1 MNSSIEENMQQPL
14 VDAYERKIDYLRIS
28 VTDRCNLR
36 CVYCMPP
43 EGIELAESKNILR
56 YEEILRLVRLS
67 ASHGV
72 SKVRIT
78 GGEPLVRKGIIEFL
92 HDVASVPGIK
102 DLSLTTNGVLLKGYA
117 QKLKDAG
124 LKRVNVS
131 LDSLKADRFLKMTRG
146 DNLKE
151 VLEGLAEA
159 QKVGLTPVK
168 LNMVVIKDFNDD
180 EVVDFALMSKTRPYH
195 IRYIE
200 YMPFNTQEGWQR
212 DKCMTAKEIKERI
225 EKAVEPLE
233 PIVDTNGAPG
243 PARRYRFKGAPG
255 EIGLISPVSEHFCG
269 SCNRLRLT
277 SDGKLR
283 TCLFSD
289 NEVDLRTPLRDGSPD
304 EAIEKILL
312 VAVREK
318 PKGHSIN
325 ENIFKKCSRTMS
337 LIGG

>member
-1 MNSSIEENMQQPL
+1 MNQPL

-43 EGIELAESKNILR
+43 EGIDLAESKNILR
-56 YEEILRLVRLS
+56 YEEIMRLVRLS
-67 ASHGV
+67 AAHGI
-72 SKVRIT
+72 SKIRVT
-78 GGEPLVRKGIIEFL
+78 GGEPLVRKGIVEFL
-92 HDVASVPGIK
+92 HDVASTPGIT
-102 DLSLTTNGVLLKGYA
+102 DLSLTTNGVLLKSYA
-117 QKLKDAG
+117 QRLKDAG

-131 LDSLKADRFLKMTRG
+131 LDSLKRDRFQKMTRG

-151 VLEGLAEA
+151 VLEGLEEA

-168 LNMVVIKDFNDD
+168 LNMVVIKGFNDD
-180 EVVDFALMSKTRPYH
+180 EVVDFALMSKTKPYH

-212 DKCMTAKEIKERI
+212 DKCLTAKEIKEMI

-233 PIVDTNGAPG
+233 PVTDTNGAAG
-243 PARRYRFKGAPG
+243 PARRFRFKGAPG

-289 NEVDLRTPLRDGSPD
+289 NEIDLRTPLRDGSPD
-304 EAIEKILL
+304 EVIEKILMD
-312 VAVREK
+312 AVKEK
-318 PKGHSIN
+318 PKGHTIN

>member
-1 MNSSIEENMQQPL
+1 MKQ
-14 VDAYERKIDYLRIS
+14 
-28 VTDRCNLR
+28 
-36 CVYCMPP
+36 
-43 EGIELAESKNILR
+43 
-56 YEEILRLVRLS
+56 
-67 ASHGV
+67 
-72 SKVRIT
+72 
-78 GGEPLVRKGIIEFL
+78 
-92 HDVASVPGIK
+92 
-102 DLSLTTNGVLLKGYA
+102 
-117 QKLKDAG
+117 
-124 LKRVNVS
+124 
-131 LDSLKADRFLKMTRG
+131 DRFLKMTRG

-151 VLEGLAEA
+151 VLEGLEEA

-168 LNMVVIKDFNDD
+168 LNMVVIKGFNDD
-180 EVVDFALMSKTRPYH
+180 EIVDFALMSKDKPYH
-195 IRYIE
+195 VRYIE
-200 YMPFNTQEGWQR
+200 YMPFNTQEGWER
-212 DKCMTAKEIKERI
+212 DKCITAKEIKERI

-233 PIVDTNGAPG
+233 QITDSNGAAG

-304 EAIEKILL
+304 EVIEKILMA
-312 VAVREK
+312 AVREK

>member
-1 MNSSIEENMQQPL
+1 MQPL

-56 YEEILRLVRLS
+56 YEEIKRLVRLA

-72 SKVRIT
+72 TKIRVT

-92 HDVASVPGIK
+92 NDVASIPGIK

-117 QKLKDAG
+117 QQLKDAG

-131 LDSLKADRFLKMTRG
+131 LDSMKRERFLQMTRG

-151 VLEGLAEA
+151 VLEGLEEA
-159 QKVGLTPVK
+159 QRVGLTPVK
-168 LNMVVIKDFNDD
+168 LNMVVIKGFNDD
-180 EVVDFALMSKTRPYH
+180 EIVDFALMSKTQPYH

-212 DKCMTAKEIKERI
+212 EKCISAKEIKEMI
-225 EKAVEPLE
+225 EKALGPLE
-233 PIVDTNGAPG
+233 QVTDTNGAAG
-243 PARRYRFKGAPG
+243 PARRYRFNGAPG

-304 EAIEKILL
+304 EVIEKIMMD
-312 VAVREK
+312 AVREK
-318 PKGHSIN
+318 PKGHAIN

>member
-43 EGIELAESKNILR
+43 EGIDLAESKNILR

-78 GGEPLVRKGIIEFL
+78 GGEPLVRKGIVEFL
-92 HDVASVPGIK
+92 RDVASVPGIK
-102 DLSLTTNGVLLKGYA
+102 DLSLTTNGVLLKDYA

-131 LDSLKADRFLKMTRG
+131 LDSLKRDRFEKMTRG

-151 VLEGLAEA
+151 VLEGLEEA

-180 EVVDFALMSKTRPYH
+180 EVVDFALMSKTKPYH

-212 DKCMTAKEIKERI
+212 DKCITAKEIKERI

-233 PIVDTNGAPG
+233 PVVDTDGAAG
-243 PARRYRFKGAPG
+243 PARRYRFHGAPG

-289 NEVDLRTPLRDGSPD
+289 NEIDLRTPLRDGSPD
-304 EAIEKILL
+304 EVIEKILL
-312 VAVREK
+312 AAVREK